1 MIKIGKIV
9 NTHGIKGEVRIRS
22 NSDFKNERFAIG
34 SKINVKTRHEM
45 LELEIISAYEH
56 KTFDIVKFAGYDNI
70 NDVLKF
76 KNCDIFAERLS
87 NDVLAKGEYFNYQLE
102 NLTVINQEQE
112 ILGTVVKVI
121 ENPGSNLLRVKDKE
135 NKTFL
140 VPFNQHFIIDVDL
153 ENHKLTIEEM
163 EGLR

>member
-22 NSDFKNERFAIG
+22 NSDFKDERFAIG
-34 SKINVKTRHEM
+34 SKINVKTKQEM
-45 LELEIISAYEH
+45 VTLEIVSAYEH

-76 KNCDIFAERLS
+76 KNCDIFGERLS

-102 NLTVINQEQE
+102 DLTVINQNQE

-121 ENPGSNLLRVKDKE
+121 ENPGSNLLRVKDQE

-140 VPFNQHFIIDVDL
+140 VPFNQNFVTDVDL
-153 ENHKLTIEEM
+153 EKQQLIIEEM